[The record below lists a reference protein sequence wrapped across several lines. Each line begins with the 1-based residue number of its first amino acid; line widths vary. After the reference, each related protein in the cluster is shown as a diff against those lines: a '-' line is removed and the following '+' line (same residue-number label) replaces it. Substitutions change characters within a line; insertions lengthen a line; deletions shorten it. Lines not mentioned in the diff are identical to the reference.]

1 MKLIVVTPPY
11 FFVEEDQIITS
22 LFEEGLDILHLR
34 KPETPAIY
42 SERLLTLIPARYH
55 KRIATHEHFYLKQ
68 EFGLMGIHLNARNPQ
83 EPNGYSGHV
92 SCSCHTFDELREKK
106 KYFDY
111 VFLSPVFDS
120 ISKAGYSSAFAPDE
134 LQAAGQEGLIDKRVI
149 GLGGIDESNIRRIK
163 ELGFGGAAILGGLWK
178 HFNPLTDY
186 DYKSVLEHFRQLKK
200 LAD

>member
-1 MKLIVVTPPY
+1 M
-11 FFVEEDQIITS
+11 S
-22 LFEEGLDILHLR
+22 R
-34 KPETPAIY
+34 
-42 SERLLTLIPARYH
+42 
-55 KRIATHEHFYLKQ
+55 
-68 EFGLMGIHLNARNPQ
+68 
-83 EPNGYSGHV
+83 
-92 SCSCHTFDELREKK
+92 SCHSLEEVSAHKPAS
-106 KYFDY
+106 DY

-134 LQAAGQEGLIDKRVI
+134 LQAAGKEGLIDKRVI

>member
-1 MKLIVVTPPY
+1 M
-11 FFVEEDQIITS
+11 
-22 LFEEGLDILHLR
+22 
-34 KPETPAIY
+34 
-42 SERLLTLIPARYH
+42 
-55 KRIATHEHFYLKQ
+55 
-68 EFGLMGIHLNARNPQ
+68 
-83 EPNGYSGHV
+83 
-92 SCSCHTFDELREKK
+92 
-106 KYFDY
+106 
-111 VFLSPVFDS
+111 FLSPVFDS

-134 LQAAGQEGLIDKRVI
+134 LQAAGKEGLIDKRVI